1 MRITM
6 DRKLLLG
13 LSAGLIALIVAGAMM
28 GKAVAVEGTYSYL
41 KLFNEALYLIVNNYV
56 QPVQVESLMEGAYR
70 GMLET
75 LDPSNEYLSARDFQR
90 AARGESGGPADV
102 GLTLSKRRGYIA
114 VISVLGGS
122 PAAQAG
128 MGSGTFLISIDGIST
143 RSMGVW
149 RATQALRGK
158 PGTKVTATISAP
170 PEAGL
175 RRTVTLTR
183 ALLPPAVPVALLDG
197 PDLGVARVA
206 GVQEGDAR
214 RLEQTIAGL
223 RRRGAS
229 RLLLDLRGC
238 SSTTALAEGIGMASL
253 FVRDGTIVNVT
264 DRYDGDKA
272 FRADGR
278 RLAWERPLAV
288 LVDEGTAG
296 VCEVLAAAL
305 RDALDAAVLGERTW
319 GQGSVLKLIP
329 LQNGDGVI
337 LAVGTYLSPSGKEW
351 NGKGIEPDLAIEGE
365 VSDPGDPQRQKA
377 IDYLRGVS
385 LPSERKAA

>member
-1 MRITM
+1 MKITT
-6 DRKLLLG
+6 DRKLMLG
-13 LSAGLIALIVAGAMM
+13 LSAALITFIVAGAMM
-28 GKAVAVEGTYSYL
+28 GKVVAVEGTYSYL

-56 QPVQVESLMEGAYR
+56 QPVQIESLMEGAYR

-75 LDPSNEYLSARDFQR
+75 LDPANEYLSARDFQK
-90 AARGESGGPADV
+90 AARGESAGPADV

-114 VISVLGGS
+114 VVSVRRGS
-122 PAAQAG
+122 PAAEAG
-128 MGSGTFLISIDGIST
+128 IGSGTFLISIDGVST

-175 RRTVTLTR
+175 RRTVTLSR
-183 ALLPPAVPVALLDG
+183 ALQPPAVPVATLDG

-206 GVQEGDAR
+206 AVQEGDAR
-214 RLEQTIAGL
+214 RLEQAIAGL
-223 RRRGAS
+223 KRRGAS

-238 SSTTALAEGIGMASL
+238 SSTSLAEGIGMASL
-253 FVRDGTIVNVT
+253 FVREGTIVNVT
-264 DRYDGDKA
+264 DRYEGDKA

-305 RDALDAAVLGERTW
+305 RDTLDVAVLGERTW
-319 GQGSVLKLIP
+319 GNGSVHKLIP
-329 LQNGDGVI
+329 LQNGDGVL
-337 LAVGTYLSPSGKEW
+337 LAVGNYLSPSGKEW
-351 NGKGIEPDLAIEGE
+351 NGKGIQPDLAIEGE

-377 IDYLRGVS
+377 IDYLRGIS
-385 LPSERKAA
+385 LSAERKAA